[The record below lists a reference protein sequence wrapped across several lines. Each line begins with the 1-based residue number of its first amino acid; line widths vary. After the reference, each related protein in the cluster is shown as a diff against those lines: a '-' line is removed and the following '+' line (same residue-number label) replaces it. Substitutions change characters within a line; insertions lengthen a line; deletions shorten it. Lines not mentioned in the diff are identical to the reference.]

1 LRVGDEPA
9 PDGADEDH
17 GPIWRHA
24 EFRRGANHMLPASLG
39 IAAWGLVTGIAMV
52 KGGLS
57 VPMALFMSLVM
68 FSGSA
73 QLGALPLIAAGSP
86 LWVVWA
92 TALCLNLRFVIFSA
106 GWRPYFAHLP
116 LGQRLRLS
124 YFAADFN
131 YVLFM
136 SRWPEPKPQAD
147 QWPYFWGGV
156 AVNWGSWQALSIA
169 GILIGDRIPP
179 EWGLGFAGVLALI
192 GLTCTLLTDRATWA
206 AAVVAGAAAVAAYA
220 LPYKLNIVLAI
231 ASAVA
236 IGATIDAVTSSS
248 ARRATRRET
257 P

>member
-1 LRVGDEPA
+1 
-9 PDGADEDH
+9 
-17 GPIWRHA
+17 
-24 EFRRGANHMLPASLG
+24 
-39 IAAWGLVTGIAMV
+39 MV

-57 VPMALFMSLVM
+57 VPMAHFMTLVM

-92 TALCLNLRFVIFSA
+92 TTLCLNLRFMIFSA
-106 GWRPYFAHLP
+106 GWRPYFANLP
-116 LGQRLRLS
+116 LQRRLRLS

-136 SRWPEPKPQAD
+136 RRWPEPKPHAD

-156 AVNWGSWQALSIA
+156 AVNWSSWQALSIV
-169 GILIGDRIPP
+169 GILVGDRIPP
-179 EWGLGFAGVLALI
+179 EWGIGFAGVLALLA
-192 GLTCTLLTDRATWA
+192 LTATLLTDRATWA
-206 AAVVAGAAAVAAYA
+206 AAIVAGAAAVAAYA

-231 ASAVA
+231 ACAVA
-236 IGATIDAVTSSS
+236 VGATIDAMTGSRSQ
-248 ARRATRRET
+248 ARPET